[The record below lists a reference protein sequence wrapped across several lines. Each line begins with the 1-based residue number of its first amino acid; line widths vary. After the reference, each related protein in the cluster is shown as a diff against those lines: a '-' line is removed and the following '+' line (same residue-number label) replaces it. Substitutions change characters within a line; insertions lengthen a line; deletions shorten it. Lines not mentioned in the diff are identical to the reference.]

1 MCVAIPCHSGEV
13 GLWIQFPQMGSWEYM
28 CVWAGD
34 VKVSSMEF
42 LKLAQ
47 GALRYAEDCVC
58 VGGGGC
64 LYFCGFLHLPKVLML
79 ISWASRKQNG
89 PSDSPL
95 YNALPFTAV
104 LFSLCKCEM
113 QYSENQGGSGPG
125 SSLFCLASKATGAF
139 LSCCSRS
146 SPWMFCSGLCIATQW
161 ALALV

>member
-1 MCVAIPCHSGEV
+1 
-13 GLWIQFPQMGSWEYM
+13 MGSWEYM

-42 LKLAQ
+42 LKLALA
-47 GALRYAEDCVC
+47 ALRYEEGCVC
-58 VGGGGC
+58 VAGC

-79 ISWASRKQNG
+79 TSWASREQNG
-89 PSDSPL
+89 PSGSPL

-125 SSLFCLASKATGAF
+125 SSLFCLASKLQVPFSAVAPDLLHG
-139 LSCCSRS
+139 CSALACALL
-146 SPWMFCSGLCIATQW
+146 PSGLW
-161 ALALV
+161 H